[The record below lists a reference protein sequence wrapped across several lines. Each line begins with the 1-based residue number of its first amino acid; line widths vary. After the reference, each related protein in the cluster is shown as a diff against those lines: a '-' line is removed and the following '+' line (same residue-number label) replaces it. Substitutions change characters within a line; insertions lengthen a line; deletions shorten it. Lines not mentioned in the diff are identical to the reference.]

1 MRKAILLSALLLSCM
16 LCACSGASQG
26 ADSSGENSV
35 QIENSSD
42 NSQNA
47 STSTS
52 NETSTDVDDESSEE
66 ENAVVLLDEELSAA
80 ATKYMD
86 EGFGHAYGNPTSW
99 YDYIDN
105 IFIYSTPNDNY
116 TATIFVSPD
125 CQDADR
131 IGNALMMNFDDVTI
145 DYVMVVDDSGNI
157 LFERNNPLLE

>member
-1 MRKAILLSALLLSCM
+1 MRKVILLSALLLSCM
-16 LCACSGASQG
+16 LCACSGSSQD
-26 ADSSGENSV
+26 ADSSAENSV
-35 QIENSSD
+35 QIESSSD
-42 NSQNA
+42 NSQNT

-52 NETSTDVDDESSEE
+52 NETSTDVDDETSEE
-66 ENAVVLLDEELSAA
+66 ENAVVLDEELSAA

-99 YDYIDN
+99 YDYIEN

-145 DYVMVVDDSGNI
+145 GYVMVVDDSGNI